1 MSRIL
6 SLFCNAQ
13 LLLSNFTDTN
23 VKTSNH
29 HKHYHNPFNQNTSG
43 YTLHAETN
51 DEAVACARPKTRNN
65 TEEIY
70 KSQTQHSLTDTHTH
84 IPSFDE
90 RKSGKMLRADHHRAP
105 PCGSIFPNRIPSRN
119 GRRLS
124 VPSLP
129 PPMPY
134 VRPGKEF
141 LPIRFDT
148 ALVEGNAGKRKEKP
162 KKKENSEAYARSMK
176 HDRAVCAFGRILRC
190 DASSEIA
197 GGRNGMERSVTARWA
212 PRGIRDRWK
221 MKNDVKSA
229 EGANAA
235 PRLRMKFVF
244 D

>member
-43 YTLHAETN
+43 YTLAKTN
-51 DEAVACARPKTRNN
+51 DEAVACAKPKTRNN
-65 TEEIY
+65 AEEIY
-70 KSQTQHSLTDTHTH
+70 KSQTQQSLTDIHTH
-84 IPSFDE
+84 IPSLDE
-90 RKSGKMLRADHHRAP
+90 RKSGKMLRVDHHRAP
-105 PCGSIFPNRIPSRN
+105 SCGSIFPNRIPSRN

-129 PPMPY
+129 PMPY
-134 VRPGKEF
+134 VCPGKEF

-148 ALVEGNAGKRKEKP
+148 ALAEGNAGKRKEKP

-190 DASSEIA
+190 DASSEIV
-197 GGRNGMERSVTARWA
+197 GGRTERDGTVGCTMGTTRHPGSMENEERCEER
-212 PRGIRDRWK
+212 RG
-221 MKNDVKSA
+221 S
-229 EGANAA
+229 ECGAAFANEIC
-235 PRLRMKFVF
+235 F
-244 D
+244 